1 MKHAVLLTLI
11 FFVKTISAQSEIKGV
26 VKDAQTGE
34 AIPYANVYFKNQPVG
49 VTAFRDGSFVL
60 RLDTVYRDS
69 LIVSCIGYEPQAY
82 FLPNLAKAKF
92 VTVKLK
98 PAQEQLAEVQVQPRK
113 LKTVE
118 IGLVK
123 RRSRFSGATAKKTHA
138 RYIENAYRLNGF
150 IKSVSVY
157 VADEGIPTAPFRIN
171 ILNVDDVSGAPSNPL
186 IVKDFILQAEEGNE
200 WVTIDISKELISFPP
215 LGFFVTVQALPIDS
229 NQLMAYQK
237 ALPDIKPSLV
247 EWYAPTFGHHYEPY
261 WEAAKYNWRYGW
273 IKDGWEPLWRTYYE
287 MGDTIKEFLGHTRA
301 ASIMI
306 KAEISYYAN
315 QEKKV
320 KDLNSK
326 SQVKKVLDLP
336 KKNELEYSQSS
347 SRDLLQSII
356 KAVNSDE
363 LGYMCAYL
371 LYFDNEEEL
380 RSTLDFVQIQKSNS
394 DSPGFSPSQKAE
406 ITEVLR
412 AIEGELE
419 KLEPV
424 PDERFLYHL
433 NYAGNMYYFKNKDG
447 IWKMSPK
454 STRMLRLTKD

>member
-60 RLDTVYRDS
+60 RPDKAYRDS

-92 VTVKLK
+92 VTVKLI

-113 LKTVE
+113 LKTLE

-123 RRSRFSGATAKKTHA
+123 RRSRFSGATAKKPHA

-171 ILNVDDVSGAPSNPL
+171 VLNVDDVSGAPSNPL
-186 IVKDFILQAEEGNE
+186 IVKDFIMQAEEGNE

-215 LGFFVTVQALPIDS
+215 LGFFVSVQALPIDS
-229 NQLMAYQK
+229 NQLMVYQK

-247 EWYAPTFGHHYEPY
+247 EWYAPTFGHHMEPY

-273 IKDGWEPLWRTYYE
+273 MKDGWEPLWRTYYE

-306 KAEISYYAN
+306 KAEINYYSD

-320 KDLNSK
+320 
-326 SQVKKVLDLP
+326 
-336 KKNELEYSQSS
+336 
-347 SRDLLQSII
+347 RI
-356 KAVNSDE
+356 
-363 LGYMCAYL
+363 
-371 LYFDNEEEL
+371 
-380 RSTLDFVQIQKSNS
+380 
-394 DSPGFSPSQKAE
+394 
-406 ITEVLR
+406 
-412 AIEGELE
+412 
-419 KLEPV
+419 
-424 PDERFLYHL
+424 
-433 NYAGNMYYFKNKDG
+433 
-447 IWKMSPK
+447 
-454 STRMLRLTKD
+454 